1 MVNLVQKFKGIDYLI
16 YNKETNAPL
25 TTDCSSKNLE
35 DLYHG
40 SREEIEIEYDRIIKD
55 LEQRD
60 NVNKISLKHFLKDGL
75 ITSGLTREDTSR
87 AKLAEES
94 SKNKT
99 KNK

>member
-1 MVNLVQKFKGIDYLI
+1 MVNLVQKFEGIDYLI

-40 SREEIEIEYDRIIKD
+40 SRGEIEIEYDRIIKA

-75 ITSGLTREDTSR
+75 TSGLTFEDTSR
-87 AKLAEES
+87 VKSVEEL